1 MKDYS
6 RLSDFFADLDTLPT
20 RSESP
25 HQFHPYPAKFKPQI
39 PAELIAAFSSE
50 GDTVLD
56 PMSGSGTT
64 AVEALRLGRNAMS
77 SDSNPISALITRAK
91 TTRLSET
98 SRAQLEA
105 LPDAIYSNEATT
117 AGAPDFLNREHWFSL
132 PATAALVRIKS
143 AIREIDDPA
152 AKDVAFATMS
162 AILVGV
168 SNQESETHWRRVERE
183 VNVDLV
189 LDRFI
194 RKLRTNVE
202 SLAYLEEVDGTS
214 KTLLADANNLPLGN
228 ASQDLIVT
236 SPPYANSHDYYLY
249 HKLRL
254 FWLDFDVR
262 KTQEVEFGSR
272 NKHSDKK
279 QPVEAYLSAMETV
292 FSECRR
298 VLVPGGHLAMVVGDS
313 VIRGEFFDMGEL
325 LIGVARNCNLGL
337 AYSTSYDQRRYSRV
351 FRQNRYT
358 AIQKRSH
365 VLVFQS

>member
-1 MKDYS
+1 MDHL
-6 RLSDFFADLDTLPT
+6 RLSAFFADLDTLPS

-39 PAELIAAFSSE
+39 PAELISVFSSE
-50 GDTVLD
+50 GDSVLD

-64 AVEALRLGRNAMS
+64 AVEALRLGRNAVS

-91 TTRLSET
+91 TTRLSDAA
-98 SRAQLEA
+98 RNQLES
-105 LPDAIYSNEATT
+105 LPDAIYASEATLDS
-117 AGAPDFLNREHWFSL
+117 APDFFNREHWFSF
-132 PATAALVRIKS
+132 PATAALARIKS
-143 AIREIDDPA
+143 EIREIGDPA
-152 AKDVAFATMS
+152 ARDVALATMS

-183 VNVDLV
+183 VTVDLV
-189 LDRFI
+189 LDRFT
-194 RKLRTNVE
+194 RKLRSNVE
-202 SLAYLEEVDGTS
+202 SLMYLDHVNGKS
-214 KTLLADANNLPLGN
+214 KTLLAAANDLPLEGG
-228 ASQDLIVT
+228 SQDLIVT

-279 QPVEAYLSAMETV
+279 QPIETYLSAMEAV
-292 FSECRR
+292 FNECRR
-298 VLVPGGHLAMVVGDS
+298 VLAPGGHLAMVVGDS

-325 LIGVARNCNLGL
+325 LVAVARDCDLGL
-337 AYSTSYDQRRYSRV
+337 AYSTSYDQRKYSRV
-351 FRQNRYT
+351 FRQNRDT
-358 AIQKRSH
+358 AIHKRTH
-365 VLVFQS
+365 VLVFER